1 MAFSDDS
8 VLARLS
14 SLNESHDSI
23 ATAAQ
28 WIMFHRRH
36 ADRTA
41 QIWLQRLRESSS
53 TKRLSLVY
61 LANEVTQQSKARNR
75 PDFVLAFAPVIAEA
89 LAIAYK
95 GAPADIQG
103 KLRRVVEV
111 WADRNI
117 FEPPIQA
124 AIESRLQDADRSKGT
139 PKSGGF
145 GTAAHTIH
153 PDLSTLIHLQ
163 QNVARHNLP
172 VKAAVGTANQDWDKV
187 QDPSVPIPSAPVYA
201 ARLNGLLRSLAA
213 AEGAVADSV
222 KARSELL
229 RELQRLVE
237 NASQGLAEDTQTL
250 SVLSKRKAETEDK
263 RREVEHAIMRTLP
276 GQEAAGDI
284 KDGASNSPAPEPER
298 PEVEE
303 LTPPPDNMVSRNETD
318 VPRSPP
324 PQETTLP
331 ARVPEPE
338 QHAASGI
345 EMLSNLASQ
354 YQSLPVSTNGS
365 NKRRRVN
372 SDEFPDLGADDGID
386 ADVAEML
393 RRDGDAG

>member
-1 MAFSDDS
+1 M
-8 VLARLS
+8 
-14 SLNESHDSI
+14 
-23 ATAAQ
+23 
-28 WIMFHRRH
+28 
-36 ADRTA
+36 
-41 QIWLQRLRESSS
+41 
-53 TKRLSLVY
+53 
-61 LANEVTQQSKARNR
+61 
-75 PDFVLAFAPVIAEA
+75 
-89 LAIAYK
+89 
-95 GAPADIQG
+95 
-103 KLRRVVEV
+103 
-111 WADRNI
+111 
-117 FEPPIQA
+117 
-124 AIESRLQDADRSKGT
+124 
-139 PKSGGF
+139 
-145 GTAAHTIH
+145 H

-303 LTPPPDNMVSRNETD
+303 LTPPPDNMVSRHETD